1 MTMLLSEQLRPSR
14 FDDLTLPTALKMRLQ
29 KMYDTRNVMNMLFY
43 GKPGTGKTTAAKIFT
58 KSEFFDA
65 IEINGSLQTSVEEI
79 RSTVQ
84 NFAYSCSLFNS
95 SKICFID
102 EAEYLSKNAQAGLR
116 SLIES
121 SSDNCRYIFTAN
133 DLSKIHPALCSR
145 LIPICFDMTVTQTQE
160 ALDSYVN
167 RLIEKLRQTSA
178 SVNEDRVKRIV
189 QLNYPDFRT
198 IANHLEFELL

>member
-1 MTMLLSEQLRPSR
+1 MTMLLSEQLRPIR
-14 FDDLTLPTALKMRLQ
+14 FDDLTLPNLLKMRLQ

-58 KSEFFDA
+58 TSELFDA
-65 IEINGSLQTSVEEI
+65 IEINGSLQTSVDEI

-84 NFAYSCSLFNS
+84 NFAHSCSLLDS

-121 SSDNCRYIFTAN
+121 SSYNCRYIFTAN
-133 DLSKIHPALCSR
+133 DLSKIHSALCSR
-145 LIPICFDMTVTQTQE
+145 LIPICFDMKS
-160 ALDSYVN
+160 AN
-167 RLIEKLRQTSA
+167 RL
-178 SVNEDRVKRIV
+178 
-189 QLNYPDFRT
+189 LNALTKECSQYSCTLKKSPE
-198 IANHLEFELL
+198 LEELLNSTAVSNSSLKLAA

>member
-1 MTMLLSEQLRPSR
+1 
-14 FDDLTLPTALKMRLQ
+14 MRLQ

-58 KSEFFDA
+58 TSDYFDA
-65 IEINGSLQTSVEEI
+65 IEINGSLQTSVDEI

-84 NFAYSCSLFNS
+84 NFAYSCSLLDS

-121 SSDNCRYIFTAN
+121 SSENCRYIFTAN

-145 LIPICFDMTVTQTQE
+145 LIPVCFDMTATQTQE
-160 ALDSYVN
+160 ALDSYVH
-167 RLIEKLRQTSA
+167 RLIEKLRQTSS

>member
-14 FDDLTLPTALKMRLQ
+14 FDDLTLPTSLKMRLQ

-65 IEINGSLQTSVEEI
+65 IEINGSLQTSIEEI

-84 NFAYSCSLFNS
+84 FFATSCSLFDT

-102 EAEYLSKNAQAGLR
+102 EAEYLSKNSQAGLR

-121 SSDNCRYIFTAN
+121 SSENCRYIFTAN

-145 LIPICFDMTVTQTQE
+145 LIPICFDMTGTQTQE
-160 ALDSYVN
+160 ALDSYVH
-167 RLIEKLRQTSA
+167 RLIEKLRQTSS

>member
-14 FDDLTLPTALKMRLQ
+14 FDDLTLPTSLKMRLQ

-43 GKPGTGKTTAAKIFT
+43 GKPGNGKTTAAKIFT
-58 KSEFFDA
+58 KSEFFDS
-65 IEINGSLQTSVEEI
+65 IEINGSLQTSVDEI

-84 NFAYSCSLFNS
+84 NFAHSCSLLDS
-95 SKICFID
+95 PKICFID

-121 SSDNCRYIFTAN
+121 SSENCRYIFTAN
-133 DLSKIHPALCSR
+133 DLRKMHSALCSR
-145 LIPICFDMTVTQTQE
+145 LIPICFDMTATQTQE
-160 ALDSYVN
+160 ALDSYVQ
-167 RLIEKLRQTSA
+167 RLIEKLRQISS